1 MSSDS
6 SNSDEN
12 TKVYKLVSKKK
23 FPIWKQK
30 MMSTAS
36 SKGFDKYLLND
47 VTVKTQDELDAKE
60 TQYINEPDETTRRV
74 LKGELAKETRERKRS
89 LAAAELIIVNVR
101 EGDLKKLKN
110 CKLNPKLMFDV
121 LTKKYGTE
129 EDEDLDELLDDF
141 KNCKLK

>member
-1 MSSDS
+1 MSDS

-12 TKVYKLVSKKK
+12 TKVYKLVRKKK

-74 LKGELAKETRERKRS
+74 LKGELVKERERKRS

-110 CKLNPKLMFDV
+110 CKLNPKHMFDV

-141 KNCKLK
+141 KN